1 MVNTMKKL
9 LAISVLATATAASM
23 QAQAFKF
30 DTPSDWDI
38 RWDNTVKGNLML
50 RVQDMDPSIYDPRRS
65 KAATGPNPTA
75 AGIADDAT
83 FSVKQGHFVS
93 QRVDLLSEMDVIW
106 KDKLGFRVS
115 GAGWY
120 DFEYD
125 KSAYPRSGP
134 TPANSAEFPRGP
146 LSTLAY
152 LTVQPGEYNDA
163 AEDLHYRGGEL
174 LDAFV
179 FGNFELGED
188 ASANLR
194 IGRHTLYWGQSVLSI
209 GAIHGFAGSMAA
221 LDLAKGLGTPGS
233 EAKELFIPNDKISST
248 IQFADGWSVSAFY
261 AMGFEPLRWPASGT
275 YFSLN
280 ELLTENSECLAVVA
294 NFAGPDTRACFR
306 SVDDKSKDSGD
317 WGLNVKYYIESMDL
331 EVSAIYMNNT
341 DRLTSGLYSVSS
353 TTPGQQAEAANTNAT
368 LIGSYGWVYK
378 DDIDTFGISLAKEYW
393 DISWGADFVYRLNN
407 ALNPELTASLSP
419 SYTSFDQ
426 VGTGDKYPG
435 STGDTAHIVLNGLG
449 FLDGEWGLWDGGT
462 FLGELTL
469 SQLMEWG
476 QFGEDAKAP
485 EINKANL
492 YIKDDNLCS
501 NFSGLFRPT
510 WYQVRSGWD
519 LSALAS
525 VNYTISCKQAP
536 NSAGGNEK
544 VGNGSIG
551 LSVDIDQV
559 WNVALN
565 YNIYYGPQKNG
576 TAAFIKDRDNVAL
589 TVKRTF

>member
-1 MVNTMKKL
+1 
-9 LAISVLATATAASM
+9 
-23 QAQAFKF
+23 
-30 DTPSDWDI
+30 
-38 RWDNTVKGNLML
+38 ML
-50 RVQDMDPSIYDPRRS
+50 RVEDMDPSIYDPARTKS
-65 KAATGPNPTA
+65 ATGPNPTA
-75 AGIADDAT
+75 AGLADDAT

-93 QRVDLLSEMDVIW
+93 QRIDLLSEMDVIW

-125 KSAYPRSGP
+125 NSSYPRSGL
-134 TPANSAEFPRGP
+134 TPSNRSVF
-146 LSTLAY
+146 STFAY
-152 LTVQPGEYNDA
+152 TTVQPGDYNDA

-188 ASANLR
+188 ASANVR
-194 IGRHTLYWGQSVLSI
+194 IGRHTLYWGQSLLSI

-248 IQFADGWSVSAFY
+248 VQFADGLSVSAFY

-280 ELLTENSECLAVVA
+280 EALTENSECLTAS
-294 NFAGPDTRACFR
+294 AGVDGRTCLR
-306 SVDDKSKDSGD
+306 SVDYISKDSGD
-317 WGLNVKYYIESMDL
+317 WGINVKYYIEPWDL
-331 EVSAIYMNNT
+331 EASVIYMNNT
-341 DRLTSGLYSVSS
+341 DRLTSGLYSVLGPNGS
-353 TTPGQQAEAANTNAT
+353 TPGQVAEAANTNAT
-368 LIGSYGWVYK
+368 LLGSYGWVYK
-378 DDIDTFGISLAKEYW
+378 DDIDTFGFSFAKEKW

-407 ALNPELTASLSP
+407 ALAPELTPSLLGGA
-419 SYTSFDQ
+419 YDSFDE
-426 VGTGDKYPG
+426 VGYGNKYPG
-435 STGDTAHIVLNGLG
+435 PTGDTAHIVLNGLG

-469 SQLMEWG
+469 SQLIEWG
-476 QFGEDAKAP
+476 QFGEDATAP
-485 EINKANL
+485 EINKASL
-492 YIKDDNLCS
+492 YTKDDNLCS
-501 NFSGLFRPT
+501 NFSGVFRPT

-519 LSALAS
+519 LSLLGS

-551 LSVDIDQV
+551 ASVDIDQV

-576 TAAFIKDRDNVAL
+576 TAAFIKDRDNLAL